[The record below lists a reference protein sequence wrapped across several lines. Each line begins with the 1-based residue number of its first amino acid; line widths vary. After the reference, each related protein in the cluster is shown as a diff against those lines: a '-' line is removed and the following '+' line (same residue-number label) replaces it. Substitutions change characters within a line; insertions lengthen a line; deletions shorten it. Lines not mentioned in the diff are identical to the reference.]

1 MPRRV
6 TDISSLTPGGRSAQ
20 AREQARRE
28 HLRETLSTE
37 TRPLWAVAAEEWD
50 PLTREWELVIRYNH
64 ATSEPEARATYARS
78 RTQPFRIVSAGV
90 AIGYHVKDKKGLI
103 LAA

>member
-1 MPRRV
+1 MPRR
-6 TDISSLTPGGRSAQ
+6 ISSLTPGGRSRA

-37 TRPLWAVAAEEWD
+37 TRALWAVAAEEYDPRTGEWD
-50 PLTREWELVIRYNH
+50 LVLRYNH
-64 ATSEPEARATYARS
+64 ANNEQEARATYMRS
-78 RTQPFRIVSAGV
+78 RTHPFRIVSAGV
-90 AIGYHVKDKKGLI
+90 AIGYHVKDTQGLI